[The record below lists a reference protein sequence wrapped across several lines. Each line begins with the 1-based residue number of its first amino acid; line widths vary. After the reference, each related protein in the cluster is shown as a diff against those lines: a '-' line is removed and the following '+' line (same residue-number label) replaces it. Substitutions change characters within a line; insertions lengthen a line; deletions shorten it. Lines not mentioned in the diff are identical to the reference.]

1 MESSKKSFYTRARSM
16 LEKIFLHLDRF
27 FNFLFSSDYN
37 PLYRSGTIA
46 AFLLFIVIV
55 TGIYLVFF
63 YKLNAPYDSVVQI
76 QSQVFTGRWIRSLHR
91 HASDA
96 AVFSVIVHFF
106 RMLLQGKTWGPR
118 TLAWMSGIFLT
129 LLLFVSGW
137 TGYVMIWDAHGQALA
152 IGGAKIFDSMKIFG
166 DPISRA
172 FNGETMTPSSSFFF
186 MNLFLHIVI
195 PLLMIF
201 GLWLH
206 TAKMARAVWFPNK
219 KMMLGIV
226 SVSVL
231 SAVLIPAP
239 LLNKGNLLVT
249 PNKIKIDWFF
259 DFWLK
264 WSHESPGEVFL
275 SLAFLFLFIIL
286 IPLWLKPKQPE
297 KLGVA
302 SNDPHKC
309 QGCGQCVKD
318 CPYEAIQM
326 IPRTVGKGSPTIAF
340 ANPDLCVGCGICSAS
355 CDPFTMGPE
364 DRRAGDLFKA
374 AKLFATQ
381 PQLSTS
387 PPSSKTL
394 VVACK
399 NQQGSLNKISK
410 MFADDDNIQVFP
422 VECSGTVHAAVLE
435 YFGKNY
441 KDVLV
446 TACPERNCTN
456 KDGFQLLRERISGKR
471 LPTFTPKFDRTKIS
485 LLSVGDGEETKI
497 LKKLK
502 KVPTGRDLKFLPIVS
517 GVILFMMISFV
528 SQIPALFSD
537 SSGILR
543 LSWRLTG
550 QNIKICEDRTQA
562 QLSNL
567 PAHMRTQQIC
577 TQKPIDYQLLVS
589 INGENKITEIIK
601 AGGLHGDRPIYVHQ
615 DIKLPSGNH
624 QVQIHFEP
632 LDDSLSDGLKLEY
645 ESEIKIN
652 NNEIVLIH
660 LPQSQKKLV
669 IKKGD
674 INEN

>member
-1 MESSKKSFYTRARSM
+1 MESYKKSFYTRVRSI
-16 LEKIFLHLDRF
+16 LEKIFLYLDRF
-27 FNFLFSSDYN
+27 FNFLFSSEYN

-76 QSQVFTGRWIRSLHR
+76 QSQVFAGRWIRSLHR
-91 HASDA
+91 YASDA

-172 FNGETMTPSSSFFF
+172 FNGETMTPPSSFFF

-195 PLLMIF
+195 PLSMIF

-219 KMMLGIV
+219 KMMYGIV
-226 SVSVL
+226 GAGIL

-239 LLNKGNLLVT
+239 LLKKGNTLLT
-249 PNKIKIDWFF
+249 PGEIKIDWFF

-264 WSHESPGEVFL
+264 WSHESPGAVFL
-275 SLAFLFLFIIL
+275 SLGLSFLFLIL
-286 IPLWLKPKQPE
+286 FPLWLKPKPQE

-326 IPRTVGKGSPTIAF
+326 IPRTVGKGSPTIALT
-340 ANPDLCVGCGICSAS
+340 NPDLCVGCGICSAS

-374 AKLFATQ
+374 AKLFTTQ
-381 PQLSTS
+381 PKVSTS
-387 PPSSKTL
+387 EPSSKTL
-394 VVACK
+394 VIACK
-399 NQQGSLNKISK
+399 NQSGSLNKISK
-410 MFADDDNIQVFP
+410 LFSNEKNIQIFP

-441 KDVLV
+441 KEVLV

-456 KDGFQLLRERISGKR
+456 KDGYKLLRERISGER
-471 LPTFTPKFDRTKIS
+471 LPSFTHKFDRSKIS
-485 LLSVGDGEETKI
+485 LLSVGDGEENNI

-502 KVPTGRDLKFLPIVS
+502 AIPSGKALKILPVIS
-517 GVILFMMISFV
+517 GVILFMMISFL
-528 SQIPALFSD
+528 SQIPTVFSD
-537 SSGILR
+537 DSGILR

-550 QNIKICEDRTQA
+550 QNIKICEDRTQD
-562 QLSNL
+562 QLNNI

-577 TQKPIDYQLLVS
+577 IQKPIDYQLLVS
-589 INGENKITEIIK
+589 INGESKINEIIK
-601 AGGLHGDRPIYVHQ
+601 AGGLHGDRPIYVHR
-615 DIKLPSGNH
+615 DIKLHSGNH

-632 LDDSLSDGLKLEY
+632 LDDSLSEGIKLEY
-645 ESEIKIN
+645 SSEININ
-652 NNEIVLIH
+652 NNQIILIH
-660 LPQSQKKLV
+660 LPQGQKNLV

>member
-1 MESSKKSFYTRARSM
+1 MESYKKSFYNRARNT
-16 LEKIFLHLDRF
+16 LEKIFLYLDRF
-27 FNFLFSSDYN
+27 FNFLFSSEYN
-37 PLYRSGTIA
+37 PLYRSGTIS

-76 QSQVFTGRWIRSLHR
+76 QSQVFSGRWIRSLHR
-91 HASDA
+91 YASDA

-172 FNGETMTPSSSFFF
+172 FNGETMTPPSSFFF

-195 PLLMIF
+195 PLSMIF

-219 KMMLGIV
+219 KMMFGIV
-226 SVSVL
+226 GVAVL
-231 SAVLIPAP
+231 SAILIPAP
-239 LLNKGNLLVT
+239 LLTKGNTLLI
-249 PNKIKIDWFF
+249 PGKIKIDWFF

-264 WSHESPGEVFL
+264 WSHESPGMVFVSLGFLFVFL
-275 SLAFLFLFIIL
+275 ILF
-286 IPLWLKPKQPE
+286 PLWLKPKQQE

-326 IPRTVGKGSPTIAF
+326 IPRTVGAGSPIIAL

-355 CDPFTMGPE
+355 CDPFTMGP
-364 DRRAGDLFKA
+364 DGRRAGDLFKA
-374 AKLFATQ
+374 AKLFITK
-381 PQLSTS
+381 PSVS
-387 PPSSKTL
+387 PLDPSEKTL
-394 VVACK
+394 VVACQ
-399 NQQGSLNKISK
+399 NQQGTLDRISK
-410 MFADDDNIQVFP
+410 LFSTKNDVQIFP

-435 YFGKNY
+435 YFAKNY
-441 KDVLV
+441 KQVLV

-456 KDGFQLLRERISGKR
+456 KDGYQLLQERMTGER
-471 LPTFTPKFDRTKIS
+471 PPTFTSKFDRSKIS
-485 LLSVGDGEETKI
+485 LLSIGDGEENKI

-502 KVPTGRDLKFLPIVS
+502 LAPSRRDFKIIPLLS
-517 GVILFMMISFV
+517 GIAFFMMISFL
-528 SQIPALFSD
+528 SQIPVSFND
-537 SSGILR
+537 NFGILR

-550 QNIKICEDRTQA
+550 QNIKICEERTED
-562 QLSNL
+562 QLSNI
-567 PAHMRTQQIC
+567 PAHMRTQQVC
-577 TQKPIDYQLLVS
+577 VQKPIDYQLLVS
-589 INGENKITEIIK
+589 VEGENKINKIIK
-601 AGGLHGDRPIYVHQ
+601 AGGLHGDRPIYVHE
-615 DIKLPSGNH
+615 DMKLPNGNYK
-624 QVQIHFEP
+624 VQIHFEP
-632 LDDSLSDGLKLEY
+632 LDDSLTDGLKLELA
-645 ESEIKIN
+645 SEINIK
-652 NNEIVLIH
+652 NNEIILVH
-660 LPQSQKKLV
+660 LLQGQKNLA